1 MNEGVRARL
10 VPDFTRSG
18 AIITAAAGTALV
30 LGVLAVYS
38 PKAAVVALL
47 AAAFIVVAVSRLP
60 LAVAVFVALT
70 FPEHLPGSLGA
81 GATIAKPVGALIMVA
96 WAGAVLTRSG
106 RLPLLP
112 RGQPLFFW
120 AIVALILLSGASTLW
135 ATAPGET
142 KSALGRLLLV
152 AALALV
158 TYTAASSRQGFRTII
173 YGYLLGSVVTSLYSI
188 FSGTYIQTGRL
199 AGLFDP
205 NFFAAELIPAI
216 LIACFLFVS
225 ADSRRTRWLSVVV
238 AAIDLVAFVLTQSR
252 GGIVGLTVALLV
264 SIAVAGRARPRVLAL
279 VLVLVA
285 IGLGYYLT
293 YRPAHVFQSGGAGG
307 LSATSSG
314 RTDEWHV
321 ALRIFRGHPLGGVG
335 LGSYRAAEPA
345 YATQTFNLSVPQ
357 FIVTYRQLAHN
368 MYLQVAAEL
377 GFVGLILF
385 LTILALPLR
394 LAARSLPKF
403 ADASTMLEFPVRGL
417 LAGVVGMLAAYVFL
431 SAAIEKPLWLVL
443 GLLASVP
450 ELLREGS
457 EATSPA
463 PLSSTEPPLPAPL

>member
-1 MNEGVRARL
+1 M
-10 VPDFTRSG
+10 
-18 AIITAAAGTALV
+18 TAAAGTAAV
-30 LGVLAVYS
+30 LGAVAVYS
-38 PKAAVVALL
+38 PKAAVIALL
-47 AAAFIVVAVSRLP
+47 AAAFVALAVSRLS

-120 AIVALILLSGASTLW
+120 LIIALILLSGASTLW
-135 ATAPGET
+135 ATAPGQT
-142 KSALGRLLLV
+142 KSALGRLVLV

-158 TYTAASSRQGFRTII
+158 TYTAASSRQGFRMII
-173 YGYLLGSVVTSLYSI
+173 HGYLLGSVVTSLYSI

-216 LIACFLFVS
+216 LIACFLFVTS
-225 ADSRRTRWLSVVV
+225 DSRRTRWLSAAVG
-238 AAIDLVAFVLTQSR
+238 AIDLVAFVLTQSR
-252 GGIVGLTVALLV
+252 GGIAGLTVALLV
-264 SIAVAGRARPRVLAL
+264 SVAVAGRARPRVLAL
-279 VLVLVA
+279 ILVLVA
-285 IGLGYYLT
+285 VGLGYYLT
-293 YRPAHVFQSGGAGG
+293 YKPAHVFQGGEAGG

-314 RTDEWHV
+314 RTDEWQV

-357 FIVTYRQLAHN
+357 YIVRFQQLAHN

-377 GFVGLILF
+377 GAVGLLLF
-385 LTILALPLR
+385 LAILALPLR
-394 LAARSLPKF
+394 LAARSLQGF
-403 ADASTMLEFPVRGL
+403 ADVPTTLEFPVRGL
-417 LAGVVGMLAAYVFL
+417 LAGVVGMLAAYLFL
-431 SAAIEKPLWLVL
+431 SADIEKPLWLVL

-457 EATSPA
+457 AETTRPA
-463 PLSSTEPPLPAPL
+463 RLSSTQSPAAAPV